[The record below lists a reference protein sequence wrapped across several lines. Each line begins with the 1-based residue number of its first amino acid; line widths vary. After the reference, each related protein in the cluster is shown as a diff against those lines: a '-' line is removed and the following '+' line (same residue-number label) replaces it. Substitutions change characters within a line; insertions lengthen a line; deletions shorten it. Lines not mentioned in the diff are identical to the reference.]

1 MRTPAPKPCPFCR
14 ATDSFVERFDL
25 CVYAVVC
32 NGCLI
37 AGPKVEHWKYCDEPN
52 GDDLAKRDAIR
63 MWNARTPTARAKVLE
78 ACEMLTTSE
87 L

>member
-1 MRTPAPKPCPFCR
+1 M
-14 ATDSFVERFDL
+14 
-25 CVYAVVC
+25 
-32 NGCLI
+32 